1 VDGELTGKPGE
12 SSNVLAICCKGES
25 LCPLRSLCL
34 CGKIEQMA
42 DEGSLSLTY
51 TGYYDD
57 ECRSVRGVVP
67 VEEEIALHVN
77 GRPLVRLM
85 CTPVLLEEL
94 ALGFLFNE
102 GLVEGMS
109 DVEEV
114 KVLALRDGRRWL
126 DVWLGHEIEPPKLRV
141 ITSGCSGGT
150 TFGSVGSLVES
161 DLRVTPQQ
169 VTRLVAEMSRR
180 AELYHRAGG
189 LHVAMLAEGE
199 DLTCVAEDVGRHNAV
214 DKVAGHCLRQGLP
227 MADRVLLSSGRISS
241 EVVNKAARM
250 QVPILVSRT
259 SPTSLAVQL
268 ARTWHV
274 TLIGYTRR
282 RSFRVYTDEWRLL
295 GPECFL

>member
-1 VDGELTGKPGE
+1 MID
-12 SSNVLAICCKGES
+12 
-25 LCPLRSLCL
+25 R
-34 CGKIEQMA
+34 
-42 DEGSLSLTY
+42 GSHPLTY

-57 ECRSVRGVVP
+57 ESRPVHGVVP
-67 VEEEIALHVN
+67 VEEVIALHIN
-77 GRPLVRLM
+77 GQPLVQLV
-85 CTPVLLEEL
+85 CTPLLLEEL

-102 GLVEGMS
+102 GLIEGMS

-114 KVLALRDGRRWL
+114 KVLVLNDGQRWL
-126 DVWLGHEIEPPKLRV
+126 DVWLGHEIEPPKLRT

-150 TFGSVGSLVES
+150 TFERAGGPVES

-169 VTRLVAEMSRR
+169 VTRLMAEMSRS

-189 LHVAMLAEGE
+189 LHVAALAEGE
-199 DLTCVAEDVGRHNAV
+199 TLICVAEDIGRHNTL

-250 QVPILVSRT
+250 GVPVVVSRT
-259 SPTSLAVQL
+259 SPTSLSVQL
-268 ARTWHV
+268 AQTWHV

-282 RSFRVYTDEWRLL
+282 HSFRVYSGEERLL
-295 GPECFL
+295 APECLPE